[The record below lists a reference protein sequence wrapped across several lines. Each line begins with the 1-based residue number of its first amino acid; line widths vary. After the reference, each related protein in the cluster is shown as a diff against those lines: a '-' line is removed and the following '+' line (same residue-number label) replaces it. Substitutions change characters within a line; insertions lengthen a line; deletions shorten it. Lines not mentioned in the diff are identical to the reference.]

1 MFFKS
6 KENFSYLIVGLGNPG
21 KKYENTRHNVGFCA
35 VDYIANENNVKVQKA
50 KFSALYNTIEVNK
63 SKVLLLK
70 PQTFM
75 NLSGKS
81 VSEAA
86 KFYKI
91 PMENIIIIYDDISLD
106 VGKLRI
112 RTKGSAGGHNGIK
125 SIISYMGDVFPR
137 LKVGVGQKPHPDYNL
152 ADWVL
157 SDFSKSE
164 KEILKE
170 QYKDIWDCIQLMIL
184 GQRDKAMNKYSK

>member
-1 MFFKS
+1 MFFKN
-6 KENFSYLIVGLGNPG
+6 KENFSFIIVGLGNPG
-21 KKYENTRHNVGFCA
+21 SKYEDTRHNVGFRSL
-35 VDYIANENNVKVQKA
+35 DYIADKYNIRISKV
-50 KFSALYNTIEVNK
+50 KFSALYNTIEIK
-63 SKVLLLK
+63 GKKGLLLK

-91 PMENIIIIYDDISLD
+91 SAENIIIIYDDISLD

-112 RTKGSAGGHNGIK
+112 RNKGSAGGHNGIK
-125 SIISYMGDVFPR
+125 SIISYFGDEFPR
-137 LKVGVGQKPHPDYNL
+137 IKVGVGKKPHPDYDL
-152 ADWVL
+152 ANWVL

-164 KEILKE
+164 KDILSE
-170 QYKDIWDCIQLMIL
+170 QYKDILDCIELMII
-184 GQRDKAMNKYSK
+184 GDADKAMNKYSK